1 MLFYKNYFLYMALF
15 SILKWVR
22 FWHNAFLLAESDP
35 YKDLNLLFKVKSG
48 DEKLSMSIRTSS
60 KMEDIKAQSCCNL
73 SYELENTRMG
83 SYGGEI
89 FPDSMIIAEA
99 LKKVRGNRL
108 YLYVDSEVS
117 I

>member
-1 MLFYKNYFLYMALF
+1 M
-15 SILKWVR
+15 
-22 FWHNAFLLAESDP
+22 
-35 YKDLNLLFKVKSG
+35 LFKVKSG

-60 KMEDIKAQSCCNL
+60 KMEDIKAQLCCNL

-89 FPDSMIIAEA
+89 FPDSMIISEA
-99 LKKVRGNRL
+99 LKKVCGNRL